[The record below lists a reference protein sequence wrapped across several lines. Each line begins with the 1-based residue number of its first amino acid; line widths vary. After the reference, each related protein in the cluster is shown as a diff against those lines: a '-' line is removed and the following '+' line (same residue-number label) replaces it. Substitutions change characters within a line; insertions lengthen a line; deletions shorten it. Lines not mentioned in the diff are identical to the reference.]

1 MSASARRRRGILL
14 LLVAG
19 LAGSMAASRVR
30 SEERAIRSRVGADVA
45 VVVARARIPAHTRI
59 GPQQVA
65 EQLAVAR
72 IPRRFVP
79 PGAIADPL
87 KLVGVTPAID
97 IPRGGYVSKSTL
109 TSAHAPRTTLRR
121 GERAIDVEVSGG
133 ARLAALGGPGAR
145 VDVVV
150 TSEPRNGSPRAFVA
164 ADGAELLSLRHTDG
178 GHAIATLRV
187 PVKQAVFLTAATSF
201 GRDARLLVRS
211 PGDRAPAGR
220 IGYAAPGM

>member
-14 LLVAG
+14 LLVAA
-19 LAGSMAASRVR
+19 LAGSMAAQRIR
-30 SEERAIRSRVGADVA
+30 REERAIRSQVGQPVP
-45 VVVARARIPAHTRI
+45 VVVARALIPAHTRI
-59 GPQQVA
+59 GA
-65 EQLAVAR
+65 DELANLAVAR
-72 IPRRFVP
+72 IPARFVP
-79 PGAIADPL
+79 PGAIRDPL
-87 KLVGVTPAID
+87 RAVGTTTAID
-97 IPRGGYVSKSTL
+97 LPRGDYL
-109 TSAHAPRTTLRR
+109 TRAVLAAARDPRTLLRA

-133 ARLAALGGPGAR
+133 ARLAALGGRGAR

-150 TSEPRNGSPRAFVA
+150 TTEPRNGAPRAFVA
-164 ADGAELLSLRHTDG
+164 ADGAELLSLRRGDN

-187 PVKQAVFLTAATSF
+187 AVRQAVFLTAATSF

>member
-1 MSASARRRRGILL
+1 VSASARRRRGILL
-14 LLVAG
+14 LLVAA
-19 LAGSMAASRVR
+19 LAGSMAAQRIR
-30 SEERAIRSRVGADVA
+30 REERALRSEIGAPVP
-45 VVVARARIPAHTRI
+45 VVVARAAIPAHTRL
-59 GPQQVA
+59 GPQQVV
-65 EQLAVAR
+65 ERFAVAR
-72 IPRRFVP
+72 IPARFAP
-79 PGAIADPL
+79 PGAVRDPL
-87 KLVGVTPAID
+87 KLVGATTAIE
-97 IPRGGYVSKSTL
+97 IPRGGYL
-109 TSAHAPRTTLRR
+109 THAALASARDPRSLLRA

-150 TSEPRNGSPRAFVA
+150 TTEPRNGSPRAFVA
-164 ADGAELLSLRHTDG
+164 ADGAELLSLRHSDG
-178 GHAIATLRV
+178 GNAIATLRV

>member
-1 MSASARRRRGILL
+1 MSASARRRRGVLL
-14 LLVAG
+14 LLIAA
-19 LAGSMAASRVR
+19 LAGSMAASRIR
-30 SEERAIRSRVGADVA
+30 REERAIQSRIGPLVP
-45 VVVARARIPAHTRI
+45 VVVARAPIAAHSRM
-59 GPQQVA
+59 GPQQVTDR
-65 EQLAVAR
+65 LAVAR
-72 IPRRFVP
+72 VPQRFVP
-79 PGAIADPL
+79 PGALHDPIR
-87 KLVGVTPAID
+87 LVGATAAAD
-97 IPRGGYVSKSTL
+97 IPRGGYVTR
-109 TSAHAPRTTLRR
+109 SAFAPPTDPRSTLRR

-133 ARLAALGGPGAR
+133 ARLAALGGSGAR

-150 TSEPRNGSPRAFVA
+150 TTEPRDGAPRAFVA
-164 ADGAELLSLRHTDG
+164 ADGAELLSLRRGDG

>member
-1 MSASARRRRGILL
+1 MSPSARRRRGVLL
-14 LLVAG
+14 LLVAL

-30 SEERAIRSRVGADVA
+30 GEERAIRTQVGPLVP
-45 VVVARARIPAHTRI
+45 VVVARAPIPARTRI
-59 GPQQVA
+59 GPAEVA
-65 EQLAVAR
+65 ERLAVAR
-72 IPRRFVP
+72 IPARFVP
-79 PGAIADPL
+79 GGVVRDPL
-87 KLVGVTPAID
+87 KAVGATAAVD
-97 IPRGGYVSKSTL
+97 IPRGGYLT
-109 TSAHAPRTTLRR
+109 TSAIAAARDPRLALRP

-150 TSEPRNGSPRAFVA
+150 TTEPRNGAPRAFVA
-164 ADGAELLSLRHTDG
+164 ADGAELLSLRPGDG
-178 GHAIATLRV
+178 GNAVATLRV

-220 IGYAAPGM
+220 IGFAAPGM

>member
-1 MSASARRRRGILL
+1 MSPSARRRRGVLL
-14 LLVAG
+14 LLVAA
-19 LAGSMAASRVR
+19 LAGSMAAQRIR
-30 SEERAIRSRVGADVA
+30 REERALRSQVGAPVR
-45 VVVARARIPAHTRI
+45 VVVARATLAAHTRI
-59 GPQQVA
+59 GPA
-65 EQLAVAR
+65 EVQAKLAVAR
-72 IPRRFVP
+72 VPARFVP
-79 PGAIADPL
+79 PQAIRDPL
-87 KLVGVTPAID
+87 RLIGATTAID
-97 IPRGGYVSKSTL
+97 IPRGGYVTKPMLAGTRD
-109 TSAHAPRTTLRR
+109 PRSLLRA

-150 TSEPRNGSPRAFVA
+150 TTEPRNGSPRAFVA
-164 ADGAELLSLRHTDG
+164 ADGAELLSLRRGDG
-178 GHAIATLRV
+178 GNAVATLRL

>member
-1 MSASARRRRGILL
+1 MSVSARRRRGVLL
-14 LLVAG
+14 LLIAA
-19 LAGSMAASRVR
+19 LAGSMAASRIR
-30 SEERAIRSRVGADVA
+30 TEERAIQSQVGPLVP
-45 VVVARARIPAHTRI
+45 VVVARAPIAAHARI
-59 GPQQVA
+59 GPQ
-65 EQLAVAR
+65 EIERLAIAR
-72 IPRRFVP
+72 IPKRFVP
-79 PGAIADPL
+79 TGAIRDPL
-87 KLVGVTPAID
+87 RLVGATSAIA
-97 IPRGGYVSKSTL
+97 IPRGAYVTK
-109 TSAHAPRTTLRR
+109 AAFAAARDPRSLLEP

-150 TSEPRNGSPRAFVA
+150 TTEPRDGAPRAFVA
-164 ADGAELLSLRHTDG
+164 ADGAELLALRRGDG

-220 IGYAAPGM
+220 IGFAAPGM

>member
-1 MSASARRRRGILL
+1 MSVSARRRRGVLL
-14 LLVAG
+14 LLIAA
-19 LAGSMAASRVR
+19 LAGSMAASRIR
-30 SEERAIRSRVGADVA
+30 REERAIQAQVGPLVP
-45 VVVARARIPAHTRI
+45 VVVARAPIAAHSRI
-59 GPQQVA
+59 GAQQMTDR
-65 EQLAVAR
+65 LAVAR
-72 IPRRFVP
+72 IPQRFVP
-79 PGAIADPL
+79 PGAVRDPIR
-87 KLVGVTPAID
+87 LVGATAAVD
-97 IPRGGYVSKSTL
+97 IPRGGYVTKSAFAPATDPRSTL
-109 TSAHAPRTTLRR
+109 RP

-150 TSEPRNGSPRAFVA
+150 TTEPRDGAPRAFVA
-164 ADGAELLSLRHTDG
+164 ADGAELLSLRRGDG